1 LLTFFYR
8 QMPQLIKQGFV
19 YIAQPPLYQI
29 TRRKRVEYV
38 DDDAALNRILIQL
51 GTEDVRLRNLA
62 DSKELPA
69 KQLAEILELLQSLEK
84 LAAGIRR
91 KGGDF
96 EAYIE
101 ARDHTTGDLP
111 RHIVVVR
118 VGNHETVH
126 YFLTDEQYADFS
138 VANPDL
144 DLAVGA
150 AIAATTVTEVPEKV
164 PSSRKD
170 GPSRRARHEAL
181 FESHAIHELLA
192 RLARKGFAIEHYSA
206 QDKPLFELIEGEGE
220 RQQVRPL
227 FSISDILSSVTE
239 VGKRGI
245 EIKRFKGLGEMNP
258 KELFETTMNPSKRKL
273 LRIDLTDAVEAEAMF
288 SRLMGEE
295 VEPRRQFIEDNAL
308 NVRNL
313 DV

>member
-1 LLTFFYR
+1 
-8 QMPQLIKQGFV
+8 
-19 YIAQPPLYQI
+19 
-29 TRRKRVEYV
+29 
-38 DDDAALNRILIQL
+38 
-51 GTEDVRLRNLA
+51 
-62 DSKELPA
+62 
-69 KQLAEILELLQSLEK
+69 LLQSLEK
-84 LAAGIRR
+84 LAVGIRR

-101 ARDHTTGDLP
+101 ARDHKTGELP

-118 VGNHETVH
+118 EGNQETVH
-126 YFLTDEQYADFS
+126 FFLTDEQNAAFFQ
-138 VANPDL
+138 ANPDL
-144 DLAVGA
+144 EERSAVVA
-150 AIAATTVTEVPEKV
+150 AAGTEAPERVVSK
-164 PSSRKD
+164 KD

-181 FESHAIHELLA
+181 FESHAIHELLS
-192 RLARKGFAIEHYSA
+192 RLAKKGLAIEHYSA

-220 RQQVRPL
+220 RQQVKPL
-227 FSISDILSSVTE
+227 FSISEILASVTE

-258 KELFETTMNPSKRKL
+258 KELFETTMNPANRKL